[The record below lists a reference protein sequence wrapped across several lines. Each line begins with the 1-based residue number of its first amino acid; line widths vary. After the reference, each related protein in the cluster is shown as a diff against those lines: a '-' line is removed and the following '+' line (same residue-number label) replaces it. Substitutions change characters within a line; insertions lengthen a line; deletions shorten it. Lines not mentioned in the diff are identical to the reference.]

1 MWLRRVEGLSQRQV
15 AEQLG
20 VSVKAVEQQVSK
32 GSRLLA
38 EYVLGREAARG
49 EVIHAGPELEDGS
62 GQGTP

>member
-1 MWLRRVEGLSQRQV
+1 LRRVEGLSQREV

-38 EYVLGREAARG
+38 EYVLGRELGNPEITRTAS
-49 EVIHAGPELEDGS
+49 ELEDGS
-62 GQGTP
+62 EHGTP